1 MKDLKHM
8 VFFESLLH
16 EANNDLVRQATS
28 EGRLALGY
36 TCFHIPEAL
45 LNLPGCFSVRLRA
58 PHMGSTDI
66 ATYYMASSA
75 CEFCRALLERA
86 IEGGFQFLDAI
97 VGVDLCEGMNRCYEN
112 MEILKTYSPDK
123 EGKFFISYIDVPSK
137 DEEIAVEHI
146 QEQIERKYLKPL
158 HENYGIDISDAAI
171 RKAVE
176 DHNEVC
182 RVITEIG
189 NFRKAENPVITGSE
203 FHKIVL
209 ASFVAPKDLIIDKLY
224 ETLDELKTREPDKKS
239 PYRARVVV
247 VGGEIDDPGMI
258 ELIEESG
265 AYVAADRFCF
275 GSIPGRQEII
285 LNDDEPALTQ
295 VIRTNVQQTACPRYM
310 SHNKIKYRQDQA
322 AALCKEYNADG
333 IIYEQMKFCT
343 YWSFERALQSNVL
356 YTDYGIPTLSIDRPY
371 RARNSGQLRT
381 RVQAFVERL
390 EIKNIKAEREAENK

>member
-8 VFFESLLH
+8 IFFESLLH
-16 EANNDLVRQATS
+16 ETNNDLVRQGAS
-28 EGRLALGY
+28 EGKLALGY

-58 PHMGSTDI
+58 PHSASTEI

-75 CEFCRALLERA
+75 CEYCRALLERA

-97 VGVDLCEGMNRCYEN
+97 VGVDICEGMNRCYEN
-112 MEILKTYSPDK
+112 MELLKTQGPDK
-123 EGKFFISYIDVPSK
+123 DKFFISYIDVPSK
-137 DEEIAVEHI
+137 DEEIVVKHI
-146 QEQIERKYLKPL
+146 QEQLERKYLKPL
-158 HENYGIDISDAAI
+158 SERYGIDTSDAAI
-171 RKAVE
+171 RKAVKE
-176 DHNEVC
+176 HNEVC

-189 NFRKAENPVITGSE
+189 NFRKAKNPVITGAE

-209 ASFVAPKDLIIDKLY
+209 ASFVAPKHLIIDKLY
-224 ETLDELKTREPDKKS
+224 ETLEELKTRQPDPK
-239 PYRARVVV
+239 PFYRARVLV

-258 ELIEESG
+258 ELVEESG
-265 AYVAADRFCF
+265 AMVAADRFCF

-310 SHNKIKYRQDQA
+310 SHSKIQYRQQQADQ
-322 AALCKEYNADG
+322 LCKEYHCDG

-343 YWSFERALQSNVL
+343 YWSFERAFQSHVMDS
-356 YTDYGIPTLSIDRPY
+356 DYGYPTLSIDRPY
-371 RARNSGQLRT
+371 RSNGSGQLRT

-390 EIKNIKAEREAENK
+390 EIIKIKEREEAMRP